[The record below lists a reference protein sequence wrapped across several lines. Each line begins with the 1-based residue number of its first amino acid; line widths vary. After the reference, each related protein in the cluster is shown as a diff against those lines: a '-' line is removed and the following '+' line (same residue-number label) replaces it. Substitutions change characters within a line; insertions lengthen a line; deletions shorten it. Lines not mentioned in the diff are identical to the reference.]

1 MQPILALMRRD
12 LRKYFRSPVLMVVS
26 LFLPLLQLVIIG
38 HAFGGQIRNVEIA
51 LVSLDRGVEAVRVQE
66 AFRAIEANARTFRVT
81 LEDDLNTAVDATH
94 NGVVA
99 AAIVIPEDYSRKV
112 RQELR
117 PRLGLVLDNTDPF
130 VVGALTQKMTELV
143 DAVNRP
149 DVSPRYLSQ
158 VALDVVELYP
168 YVEYIEYLLPGAITL
183 AIFVCSLI
191 GGGLLYIDDKARGF
205 HEGYLVTPISRSQLV
220 FGLIASGTVKAG
232 FAGVI
237 VTIAGSFIAGVA
249 RFLTPGTIVLLVAF
263 NALVALSLISMIAL
277 MMVRVSDPVVPR
289 AMFGILNTLLFFP
302 SGAMYPIS
310 SFPGWLQALAA
321 VDPFAYGVHGLRA
334 VLLKHAGL
342 EAIAGDVAFLAGF
355 SAVCITG
362 TVLLFRRRL

>member
-1 MQPILALMRRD
+1 MQPIIAIMRRD

-38 HAFGGQIRNVEIA
+38 HAFGGQIRNVSVA
-51 LVSLDRGVEAVRVQE
+51 LVTLDQGPEAVRVQQ
-66 AFRAIEANARTFRVT
+66 AFRAIEENAGTFRVT
-81 LEDDLNTAVDATH
+81 LQDNLDTALNATH

-99 AAIVIPEDYSRKV
+99 AVIVIPEDYSRRV
-112 RQELR
+112 HQELQ

-130 VVGALTQKMTELV
+130 VVGALTTKMTELV
-143 DAVNRP
+143 NAVNRP
-149 DVSPRYLSQ
+149 DVSPRYLRQ
-158 VALDVVELYP
+158 VALEVVELYP
-168 YVEYIEYLLPGAITL
+168 YIEYIEYLLPGSITL

-220 FGLIASGTVKAG
+220 FGLIASGTVKA
-232 FAGVI
+232 A
-237 VTIAGSFIAGVA
+237 IAGIVVTVLGAIIAGIG
-249 RFLTPGTIVLLVAF
+249 RYLTPGTLVLIAGL
-263 NALVALSLISMIAL
+263 NTLVALSLISMIAF
-277 MMVRVSDPVVPR
+277 MMARVSDPVVPR

-310 SFPGWLQALAA
+310 SFPPWLQAVAA
-321 VDPFAYGVHGLRA
+321 VDPFAYAVHAFRA
-334 VLLKHAGL
+334 ALLKHVGPSGL
-342 EAIAGDVAFLAGF
+342 TGDVGFLAAF
-355 SAVCITG
+355 SGICIVG

>member
-12 LRKYFRSPVLMVVS
+12 LRKYFRSPALMVVS

-38 HAFGGQIRNVEIA
+38 HAFGGQIRNVSVA
-51 LVSLDRGVEAVRVQE
+51 LVSLDRGPEALRLQD
-66 AFRAIEANARTFRVT
+66 AFRTIEANAQTFRVT
-81 LEDDLNTAVDATH
+81 LEDDLDAALDAAH

-130 VVGALTQKMTELV
+130 VGGALTAKMTELV
-143 DAVNRP
+143 EAVNRP
-149 DVSPRYLSQ
+149 DVSPRYLRQ
-158 VALDVVELYP
+158 VALEVVELYP
-168 YVEYIEYLLPGAITL
+168 YVDYIEYLLPGSITL

-205 HEGYLVTPISRSQLV
+205 HEGYLVTPISRGQLV
-220 FGLIASGTVKAG
+220 FGLIASGTVKA
-232 FAGVI
+232 
-237 VTIAGSFIAGVA
+237 TIAGMVVTVVGSFIAGIG
-249 RFLTPGTIVLLVAF
+249 RSLTPGTLVLLVGL
-263 NALVALSLISMIAL
+263 NALVALSLISMISL

-310 SFPGWLQALAA
+310 SFPAWLQAVAA
-321 VDPFAYGVHGLRA
+321 VDPFAYAVRGFRA
-334 VLLKHAGL
+334 VLLKHVDAPAL
-342 EAIAGDVAFLAGF
+342 AGDVGFLAAF
-355 SAVCITG
+355 SIVCITG